1 MTLKKY
7 FSYTWKVRYNMNKL
21 QCKLF
26 TGEWENNLFMQV
38 LLGFCD
44 KGYKIDEKDIE
55 KILPKVLESTPDDLA
70 KILMNYLKKNT
81 SRILKEHRA
90 DANYFCKMLNSRW
103 KTPINLLELLLI
115 VAIDAGNVFNDELR
129 PKAESNCD
137 YSFDILTRLQGRA
150 CQVAGEII
158 SLIKAGYADGAN
170 ARWRTLHEIA
180 VVSFIIS
187 SFGKIVSEKYLDHE
201 VIESYKAMLEYN
213 KYASGIGCE
222 PISDDEMKELTNIKN
237 QLCEKYGNSFSS
249 QYGWAAEITQKK
261 KPTFNDLEILVNIDH
276 LKPYY
281 RMASHSVHANPKGIK
296 FKLSLIPNNSE
307 IILAG
312 PGDTGFADPGH
323 CAAISLYQIT
333 TSLLCTNPT
342 IIAMGTLKFMG
353 NLVDEIGEAFLEVQ
367 KGLEEE
373 SNME

>member
-1 MTLKKY
+1 
-7 FSYTWKVRYNMNKL
+7 MNKL